1 MKQKKFNRASDTMKQ
16 LYKAKDIKG
25 LIDFKNNYPVYSLK
39 AECYILRIQKGL
51 KNELTIK
58 ENDCES
64 SNIII
69 SGVYFL
75 YDKGELV
82 YVGQSKNILARIHQ
96 HKDKVFDTFNYLEI
110 EDEKKRNDKEIDLIM
125 QHTPKYNKSIPT
137 FYESDVLLINR
148 LKNVINDTVY
158 EEIKSLINIKKIGSN
173 TYFTKSEAVEIC
185 KQMLNSLKD
194 K

>member
-1 MKQKKFNRASDTMKQ
+1 MSQKK
-16 LYKAKDIKG
+16 
-25 LIDFKNNYPVYSLK
+25 
-39 AECYILRIQKGL
+39 
-51 KNELTIK
+51 
-58 ENDCES
+58 
-64 SNIII
+64 II

-82 YVGQSKNILARIHQ
+82 YIGQSKNILVRIYQ
-96 HKDKVFDTFNYLEI
+96 HNDKVFDTFDYLEI
-110 EDEKKRNDKEIDLIM
+110 QDEKKRNDKEIDLIM

-148 LKNVINDTVY
+148 LKNIINDTVY
-158 EEIKSLINIKKIGSN
+158 EEIKSLIDIKKIGIN
-173 TYFTKSEAVEIC
+173 TYFSKSEVVEIC

>member
-1 MKQKKFNRASDTMKQ
+1 MNWELQKLAN
-16 LYKAKDIKG
+16 
-25 LIDFKNNYPVYSLK
+25 SLK
-39 AECYILRIQKGL
+39 F
-51 KNELTIK
+51 
-58 ENDCES
+58 DCEFTILENS
-64 SNIII
+64 RNITI

-82 YVGQSKNILARIHQ
+82 YIGQSKNILARIYQ
-96 HKDKVFDTFNYLEI
+96 HKDKVFDTFGYLEI
-110 EDEKKRNDKEIDLIM
+110 EDEKKRNNKEIDLIM
-125 QHTPKYNKSIPT
+125 QHSPKYNKSIPT

-158 EEIKSLINIKKIGSN
+158 EEIKSLINIKKIGIN
-173 TYFTKSEAVEIC
+173 TYFSKSEVVEIC